1 LGGVFTDQITWR
13 WAFYINLP
21 IGVIALFM
29 IIFKLK
35 LPQYGKKVTYT
46 LWDIDYLGTT
56 SVTGAIVC
64 LLLALNWA
72 GNTYDWDSG
81 IIVGLLVASGG
92 LTIVFLMVEWKV
104 AAQPIIPMYL
114 FRHGNFSLVMIIS
127 FIVGWVM
134 MGVFAFLPLFF
145 QTVYGLSATNSGIQI
160 FPLAIAMPV
169 FSIISGIL
177 ISKTGKYRIYAP
189 LGTLILGIGFYLL
202 HIIPEKYN
210 VGIVTGYLIVLGI
223 GIGLVMQ
230 TLVLIAQ
237 GAVPAK
243 DIAVATTTVTFIRS
257 LGSVFGTSIFGTL
270 INNLVSNK
278 LGFTVSSAGAGG
290 NLHALPQPVLDAFY
304 YAYTTIFLYAVPVTA
319 LAFIFTPFIKNIA
332 LRTTLGSRG
341 PATPRVDK
349 KKNSAILKW
358 QRLKKLKS
366 KVKSLNRCMI
376 LLLTINLDFQM
387 LLKYYP
393 MK

>member
-1 LGGVFTDQITWR
+1 
-13 WAFYINLP
+13 
-21 IGVIALFM
+21 
-29 IIFKLK
+29 
-35 LPQYGKKVTYT
+35 
-46 LWDIDYLGTT
+46 
-56 SVTGAIVC
+56 
-64 LLLALNWA
+64 
-72 GNTYDWDSG
+72 
-81 IIVGLLVASGG
+81 
-92 LTIVFLMVEWKV
+92 
-104 AAQPIIPMYL
+104 
-114 FRHGNFSLVMIIS
+114 MIIS

-349 KKNSAILKW
+349 KKRT
-358 QRLKKLKS
+358 QR
-366 KVKSLNRCMI
+366 
-376 LLLTINLDFQM
+376 
-387 LLKYYP
+387 Y
-393 MK
+393 